1 MPQQV
6 VLFLLYFFSFYF
18 FFSLSDF
25 LKIFFIQ
32 SNLPFFSSVFFDSFL
47 LPQPEFSCFLLDP
60 FSIGLIVK
68 FGLTFLVPSATI
80 LSPLFSPSKIS
91 TKPKYLSPIVTF
103 VLITLFFSSTL

>member
-6 VLFLLYFFSFYF
+6 VLYLLQLYTFSY

-32 SNLPFFSSVFFDSFL
+32 SNFPFFSPVFFDSFF
-47 LPQPEFSCFLLDP
+47 LPQLEFACFLLDP